1 MREHLAFQH
10 HPDVKF
16 QTSYPNEQSLQCASR
31 QSVLFGTCVCVRRKG
46 VYELSRQQLSL
57 LSTVLCDIFEVS
69 FVGVIIATCIYLVEC
84 DMRIEVYG
92 CER

>member
-1 MREHLAFQH
+1 MSKSDDF
-10 HPDVKF
+10 DKNYI
-16 QTSYPNEQSLQCASR
+16 TMIQSDGFDQGASR

-69 FVGVIIATCIYLVEC
+69 IVGVIIATRIYLMEYLSGG
-84 DMRIEVYG
+84 MRYED
-92 CER
+92 